1 MAASLN
7 IMFYNLENLY
17 DTTKDTA
24 IDDGEFTPLGSK
36 RWDTI
41 KYQTKLGNLANVFA
55 AVASLPGGFPA
66 VVGVSEVEND
76 RVLEDLLGQK
86 RLKAANYRYVHYE
99 SKDARGV
106 DVALFFRPDRF
117 KLAGSEPVKLILRSG
132 REYIGRDI
140 LCVWGRLDGEMF
152 CFYVCHFL
160 SRRGGVYASAGFR
173 RAGAET
179 VRDHAAGMREKFP
192 GIKIVVMGDM
202 NDTPDEASLAELLK
216 AREHIDKVGEGEY
229 FNPMWAMHKAH
240 LGTSIHNHDW
250 ILFDNIIVSRNLLP
264 VAAGY
269 PDAKGLLLDKFDKRF
284 WANIF
289 QRNFMMRGGKPFR
302 SWEGNYFSGGYSDH
316 LPILVRL
323 SNRPQSA
330 APRGGE
336 SPARH
341 HSFKKD
347 K

>member
-86 RLKAANYRYVHYE
+86 RMEAANYRYVHYE

-117 KLAGSEPVKLILRSG
+117 KLAGSEPVRLQLRSG

-269 PDAKGLLLDKFDKRF
+269 PHAKGLLLDKFDKRF

-316 LPILVRL
+316 LPILIRL

-330 APRGGE
+330 AQHGGE

>member
-1 MAASLN
+1 MATSLN

-17 DTTKDTA
+17 DTSNNVE
-24 IDDGEFTPLGSK
+24 IDDEDFTPLGAK
-36 RWDTI
+36 RWDAI

-55 AVASLPGGFPA
+55 AVSSLPGGFPA

-86 RLKAANYRYVHYE
+86 RLAAANYRYVHYE

-117 KLAGSEPVKLILRSG
+117 KLEGSEPVKLVLRSG

-140 LCVWGRLDGEMF
+140 LCVWGRLNGEMF

-160 SRRGGVYASAGFR
+160 SRRGGVHASQGFR

-179 VRDHAAGMREKFP
+179 VHDHAAAMQAKFP
-192 GIKIVVMGDM
+192 GIKVVIMGDM
-202 NDTPDEASLAELLK
+202 NDTPDEASLAELLR

-229 FNPMWAMHKAH
+229 FNPMWAMHKAG
-240 LGTSIHNHDW
+240 LGTSIHNHGW

-264 VAAGY
+264 TQAGY
-269 PDAKGLLLDKFDKRF
+269 SGAKGLVIDKFDKRF
-284 WANIF
+284 WASIF

-316 LPILVRL
+316 LPILIRL
-323 SNRPQSA
+323 
-330 APRGGE
+330 
-336 SPARH
+336 
-341 HSFKKD
+341 K
-347 K
+347 

>member
-17 DTTKDTA
+17 DTTKDDT
-24 IDDGEFTPLGSK
+24 IDDEEFTPLGAR
-36 RWDTI
+36 RWNTI
-41 KYQTKLGNLANVFA
+41 KYQTKLQNLSNVFA

-76 RVLEDLLGQK
+76 RVLEDLLSQR
-86 RLKAANYRYVHYE
+86 RLQPANYRYVHYD

-117 KLAGSEPVKLILRSG
+117 KLEGSEPVKLQLRSG

-140 LCVWGRLDGEMF
+140 LAVWGKLDGEMF

-160 SRRGGVYASAGFR
+160 SRRGGVFASQGFR

-179 VRDHAAGMREKFP
+179 VRDHAVKMREKFP
-192 GIKIVVMGDM
+192 GIKVVVMGDM
-202 NDTPDEASLAELLK
+202 NDTPDEESLSELLR
-216 AREHIDKVGEGEY
+216 ARERIDSVAEGEY
-229 FNPMWAMHKAH
+229 FNPMWAMHKAG
-240 LGTSIHNHDW
+240 LGTSIHNHNW

-264 VAAGY
+264 AEAGY
-269 PDAKGLLLDKFDKRF
+269 SDTKGLLLSKFDKKF
-284 WANIF
+284 WGHIF

-302 SWEGNYFSGGYSDH
+302 SWDGNTFSGGYSDH
-316 LPILVRL
+316 LPIIIRL
-323 SNRPQSA
+323 SS
-330 APRGGE
+330 
-336 SPARH
+336 
-341 HSFKKD
+341 K
-347 K
+347 